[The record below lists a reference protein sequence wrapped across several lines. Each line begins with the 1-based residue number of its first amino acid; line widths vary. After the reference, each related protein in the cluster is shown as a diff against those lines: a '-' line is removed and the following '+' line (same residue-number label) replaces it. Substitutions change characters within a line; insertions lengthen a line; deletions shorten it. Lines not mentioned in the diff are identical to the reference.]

1 MNVQDI
7 FALATKLGIENDLR
21 GKKAVEKMLA
31 RKKELYDKM
40 SATQKKEFDTE
51 ALWNPYIDGRIHYI
65 ATGAGQIK
73 KVLAGIDMEGDEVLL
88 ADRLGNI
95 DLIIAHHPRGK
106 ALADLH
112 DVMHLQAE
120 VIADYGVPINIAESL
135 IRERIDEVARG
146 VHPGN
151 HQRPIDIARLLNISY
166 INTHTQTDNLVATFL
181 KNLIAKKK
189 PEYVSD
195 ILELLKEIPEYQE
208 AIRQGTGPRLFA
220 GAPGN
225 RAGRIAVT
233 EITGGT
239 EGSVKIY
246 ERMAAAG
253 VGTIVAM
260 HQSEEHK
267 KQAEA
272 AHINVVIAGHMS
284 SDSLGMNLFLDE
296 LEKKGIEIVP
306 CSGLIRVSR
315 VHKPARTK
323 AKAAPARRGRRR

>member
-1 MNVQDI
+1 MKVQDI
-7 FALATKLGIENDLR
+7 FNLATKMGIDADLR
-21 GKKAVEKMLA
+21 GRKAVEKMLK
-31 RKKELYDKM
+31 RKKELYEKM
-40 SATQKKEFDTE
+40 TPTQKKEFDVE
-51 ALWNPYIDGRIHYI
+51 ALTNPYIDGRIHHI
-65 ATGAGQIK
+65 SK
-73 KVLAGIDMEGDEVLL
+73 KNPEVKKILAGIDMEGDEVLL
-88 ADRLGNI
+88 ADRLGDI
-95 DLIIAHHPRGK
+95 DLIMAHHPRGK

-120 VIADYGVPINIAESL
+120 VVAGYGVPINIAESL

-146 VHPGN
+146 VHPIN
-151 HQRPIDIARLLNISY
+151 HTRPIDIAKLLDISY

-181 KNLIAKKK
+181 KNLIDKKK
-189 PEYVSD
+189 PEYVSE
-195 ILELLKEIPEYQE
+195 ILDLLKEIPEYQE
-208 AIRQGTGPRLFA
+208 AIKQGAGPRLFA

-246 ERMAAAG
+246 EKMAAAG

-284 SDSLGMNLFLDE
+284 SDSLGMNLLLDE
-296 LEKKGIEIVP
+296 LEKKGIKIIP

-315 VHKPARTK
+315 VKK
-323 AKAAPARRGRRR
+323 KK